1 MQKKIWPLVKSER
14 IQTCRLF
21 VLKRDFMA
29 FFLIKNSTDLKHIIF
44 SLPEDYPKP
53 PLFTMTILYNNCGIK
68 IHLYKA
74 NTKKNSAANG
84 YSNLLPNGTGVISVI
99 WTQTLQI
106 LKVRQK
112 TVIINKSIT
121 SLLLSSTGC
130 WTIFHSLFLQ
140 MEASIQWML
149 ILMSLHNLHVIHGWQ
164 LLRGSTWMIG

>member
-1 MQKKIWPLVKSER
+1 MVNGCLPMDIIHILYTMEMQKEDLTSREKRKNTDV
-14 IQTCRLF
+14 QTFRAEAGL
-21 VLKRDFMA
+21 FMA

-99 WTQTLQI
+99 WT
-106 LKVRQK
+106 
-112 TVIINKSIT
+112 
-121 SLLLSSTGC
+121 
-130 WTIFHSLFLQ
+130 
-140 MEASIQWML
+140 
-149 ILMSLHNLHVIHGWQ
+149 
-164 LLRGSTWMIG
+164 